1 MARAVDNTPK
11 ADNLMGALRSMG
23 YSFESAIADIID
35 NSISAGAKEIHINFP
50 TTALE
55 SFVYIL
61 DDGHGMTP
69 KEHFNAM
76 RYGSS
81 ASESAR
87 DATDLGRFGLGMKS
101 ASLSQCRVLTVLTKR
116 GKGISGYSWDY
127 KHILGCKKWEVFEL
141 EQQDIDKVRGVD
153 DLRAQK
159 SVVPSLSGTI
169 LIFLRKLLAVKF
181 MPLSMTTKRK

>member
-1 MARAVDNTPK
+1 MARAIDNSPK
-11 ADNLMGALRSMG
+11 ADHLMGSLRSMG

-35 NSISAGAKEIHINFP
+35 NSVSAGAREIHINFP

-61 DDGHGMTP
+61 DDGHGMTK

-81 ASESAR
+81 ASESER
-87 DATDLGRFGLGMKS
+87 DETDLGRYGLGMKS

-116 GKGISGYSWDY
+116 GKKISGYSWDY
-127 KHILGCKKWEVFEL
+127 KHILKCKKWEVFEL
-141 EQQDIDKVRGVD
+141 EPAEIDKVKGVD
-153 DLRAQK
+153 ALKDQK
-159 SVVPSLSGTI
+159 SGTLVVWEDFDI
-169 LIFLRKLLAVKF
+169 LE
-181 MPLSMTTKRK
+181 